1 MIVCCAAC
9 DKPILDKFLMNVLER
24 TWHSECVRCYDCRAH
39 LTEKCFS
46 REGKLFCREDFFR
59 RYGTKCS
66 GCGHGISP
74 QDLVRKARD
83 KVFHLKCF
91 TCLVCRKQLST
102 GEELYVLDESRFI
115 CKEDYVNGKNLPDS
129 VLVGDDEDDDEEFT
143 SSSDVITSAPLSHL
157 DLDIPAVKLENG
169 STGAAM
175 TARSL
180 TPTAGSD
187 GDKSMSM
194 IGDAGDSERQDSDQG
209 SDVEDGGTGCGGGG
223 VGGEA
228 GKSPDD
234 DKSGANKRRGPRTTI
249 KAKQLEVLK
258 AAFNNTPKPTRHIR
272 EQLAKETGLPM
283 RVIQVWFQN
292 KRSKERR
299 MKQLSSMGM
308 RAHLFGNPRKLRGM
322 RMSPSME
329 EFPFYGEAPF
339 YGHQPFNEPFF
350 PGNPAAAMGFPP
362 PGPGIPVSMEQPL
375 PPGGPMG
382 EFVPMPPAMPMDHPF
397 MSHGDMISQRSSPDS
412 GNHMTSIPPNVP
424 PPGSMAFSDH
434 QTNEGLVW

>member
-1 MIVCCAAC
+1 MDVKAISSKKRLLHTLNVEKTERQKKEKERKVGEIEKKEARKHLHEYTAHTILEFIVC
-9 DKPILDKFLMNVLER
+9 F
-24 TWHSECVRCYDCRAH
+24 
-39 LTEKCFS
+39 
-46 REGKLFCREDFFR
+46 
-59 RYGTKCS
+59 
-66 GCGHGISP
+66 
-74 QDLVRKARD
+74 
-83 KVFHLKCF
+83 VFA
-91 TCLVCRKQLST
+91 T
-102 GEELYVLDESRFI
+102 
-115 CKEDYVNGKNLPDS
+115 DS
-129 VLVGDDEDDDEEFT
+129 VLVGYDEDDDEEFT

-283 RVIQVWFQN
+283 RVIQVRYSPSLLYLKNFM
-292 KRSKERR
+292 SLL
-299 MKQLSSMGM
+299 LSSYVY
-308 RAHLFGNPRKLRGM
+308 LC
-322 RMSPSME
+322 
-329 EFPFYGEAPF
+329 
-339 YGHQPFNEPFF
+339 FF
-350 PGNPAAAMGFPP
+350 ELSFLCL
-362 PGPGIPVSMEQPL
+362 I
-375 PPGGPMG
+375 
-382 EFVPMPPAMPMDHPF
+382 
-397 MSHGDMISQRSSPDS
+397 
-412 GNHMTSIPPNVP
+412 
-424 PPGSMAFSDH
+424 
-434 QTNEGLVW
+434 